1 MLPHRVAQEG
11 NAKMQI
17 ATRTESEAERIVA
30 QVWLELERTRL
41 PSPKV
46 TVRPQQPGLIIE
58 FQFEKQGHAEL
69 IRKEL
74 FQDAG
79 ILLVR
84 RNRWASK
91 WGR

>member
-1 MLPHRVAQEG
+1 MPGALSAQLM
-11 NAKMQI
+11 AKSRREMMP
-17 ATRTESEAERIVA
+17 TRRRG
-30 QVWLELERTRL
+30 LY
-41 PSPKV
+41 
-46 TVRPQQPGLIIE
+46 PGLIIE
-58 FQFEKQGHAEL
+58 FQFEQQRHAEL

-74 FQDAG
+74 FQEAG